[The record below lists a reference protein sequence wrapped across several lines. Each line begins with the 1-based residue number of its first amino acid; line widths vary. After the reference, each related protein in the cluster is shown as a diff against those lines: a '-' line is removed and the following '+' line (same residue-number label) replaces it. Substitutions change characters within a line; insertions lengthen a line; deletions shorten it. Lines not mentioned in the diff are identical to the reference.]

1 MDHWLMIGASALS
14 LFGAFFHGVPG
25 ARIYLGNINASTLE
39 PLGKSLSAV
48 SWHIFTIFLTVSG
61 ATFLAVAFDRASAS
75 AAWPLIA
82 ANALGAMLFLGLSL
96 RGHKALLRL
105 PGIYLMGITALCGAL
120 ALS

>member
-1 MDHWLMIGASALS
+1 MLRPYPSSERSSTGFL
-14 LFGAFFHGVPG
+14 

-48 SWHIFTIFLTVSG
+48 SWHSFTIFLTGSG
-61 ATFLAVAFDRASAS
+61 ATFLAVAFDRASVS

-82 ANALGAMLFLGLSL
+82 ANALGAMLFPGRSL

-105 PGIYLMGITALCGAL
+105 PRIYLMGITALCGAL
-120 ALS
+120 TLT

>member
-1 MDHWLMIGASALS
+1 MDHWLMIAAWALS

-105 PGIYLMGITALCGAL
+105 PGIYLMGTTALCGAL
-120 ALS
+120 ALT

>member
-1 MDHWLMIGASALS
+1 MAYDRCFGPLPLRSLLPRRAWRAYLS
-14 LFGAFFHGVPG
+14 
-25 ARIYLGNINASTLE
+25 REYQREQLE

-48 SWHIFTIFLTVSG
+48 SWHISTIYLTVSG
-61 ATFLAVAFDRASAS
+61 ATFLAVAFDLASAS

-82 ANALGAMLFLGLSL
+82 ANALGAALFLGLSL

-120 ALS
+120 ALT

>member
-1 MDHWLMIGASALS
+1 MIGAAALS

-39 PLGKSLSAV
+39 PLGKSLSVV

-61 ATFLAVAFDRASAS
+61 ATFLAVAFDLASAS

-82 ANALGAMLFLGLSL
+82 ANALGAMLFLGLSF
-96 RGHKALLRL
+96 RGPCFAFPESTSWASRRFAALLL
-105 PGIYLMGITALCGAL
+105 FPDG
-120 ALS
+120 